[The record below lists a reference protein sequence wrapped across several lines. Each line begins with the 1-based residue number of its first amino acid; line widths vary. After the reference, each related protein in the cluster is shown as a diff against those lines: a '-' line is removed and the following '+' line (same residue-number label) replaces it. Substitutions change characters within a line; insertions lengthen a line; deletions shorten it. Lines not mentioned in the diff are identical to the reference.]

1 MPTTL
6 SIIAG
11 LNLSSSQNELDFER
25 KRRWLQK
32 TDFMVAIS
40 LSSRVHLRRNLWQ
53 VKGLQSSCWQAKRAA
68 DELAQP
74 GPSAREEPGTS
85 SGIRNEFQS
94 DQHETHQMVPI
105 VKQQVAQQG
114 AQVVEE
120 VLADHQVL
128 AQHFVL
134 LIQ

>member
-1 MPTTL
+1 
-6 SIIAG
+6 
-11 LNLSSSQNELDFER
+11 
-25 KRRWLQK
+25 
-32 TDFMVAIS
+32 MVPIN

-68 DELAQP
+68 DELPQP
-74 GPSAREEPGTS
+74 APTPREEPGTS

-94 DQHETHQMVPI
+94 DEHETHQMVPI
-105 VKQQVAQQG
+105 VKQHLAHQG

-120 VLADHQVL
+120 VLAHHQVL

>member
-1 MPTTL
+1 MQ
-6 SIIAG
+6 G
-11 LNLSSSQNELDFER
+11 SSSQYELDFER

-53 VKGLQSSCWQAKRAA
+53 VKGLQSSCRQAERAA

-74 GPSAREEPGTS
+74 ASTPREEPGTS
-85 SGIRNEFQS
+85 SGIRNEFHS

-105 VKQQVAQQG
+105 VNQQVAQQG